1 MSTGKALKI
10 AMSAIGSSG
19 IEKIEALFK
28 IRELVVNDE
37 SIKGTDARNTHPAF
51 KAVLESL
58 SEVGVPTEE
67 DFDAND
73 KGKYKGVLNASNLV
87 GILAS
92 LNVHIGALKDKNI
105 NEKDILKDPDVK
117 CIILQ
122 CRHLSG
128 V

>member
-1 MSTGKALKI
+1 MSLKETLKI
-10 AMSAIGSSG
+10 ATTALGG
-19 IEKIEALFK
+19 TGLEKIEALFK
-28 IRELVVNDE
+28 IREIVINNE

-73 KGKYKGVLNASNLV
+73 KGKYKGVMNASNLV
-87 GILAS
+87 GLLAS
-92 LNVHIGALKDKNI
+92 LNVHIDALKDKNI